1 MSLKIGV
8 DIDGVISNF
17 VKNFKIIVKEQYDI
31 DLKENDIYVHD
42 LYLVLGISKSEAYNL
57 IIKCLSQNL
66 ELIDGAKTG
75 MIQLYKEHEIFILT
89 ARPKELNGLTEK
101 WLIKNNIPYHKLLHL
116 DEGNKHEAGLNLD
129 VIIEDNLVDVI
140 NLIDK
145 TKMVLLYDHPW
156 NRTLDVKGL
165 IKRVY
170 SWDEINTVI
179 RKAQINQ
186 FQ

>member
-17 VKNFKIIVKEQYDI
+17 VKNFKIIVKEQYNI
-31 DLKENDIYVHD
+31 DLKERDIHVHD
-42 LYLVLGISKSEAYNL
+42 LYLVLGISKNEAHNL
-57 IIKCLSQNL
+57 ILKCLTQDL
-66 ELIDGAKTG
+66 ELIDGAKAG
-75 MIQLYKEHEIFILT
+75 MIQLCKEHEIFILT

-116 DEGNKHEAGLNLD
+116 DEGNKHKADLNLD
-129 VIIEDNLVDVI
+129 IIIEDNLSDAL
-140 NLIDK
+140 NYIDK
-145 TKMVLLYDHPW
+145 TKMVLVYDHPW
-156 NRTLDVKGL
+156 NKTLNVKGL

-170 SWDEINTVI
+170 SWNEINKVI

-186 FQ
+186 F